1 MNNGKTMRPV
11 ATHRSDNITILRRL
25 GKLAERKQLRLHL
38 EDDGKAIKI
47 MLLMP
52 NNSIF
57 KQMSSMKEA
66 EEFISRW

>member
-1 MNNGKTMRPV
+1 MRPV
-11 ATHRSDNITILRRL
+11 APHRSDNITILRRL
-25 GKLAERKQLRLHL
+25 GKLAERMQLRLHL

-47 MLLMP
+47 LLLMP

-57 KQMSSMKEA
+57 KQMGSMKEA

>member
-1 MNNGKTMRPV
+1 MRPV
-11 ATHRSDNITILRRL
+11 ARHRSDNITILRRL
-25 GKLAERKQLRLHL
+25 GKLAERMQLRLHL

-47 MLLMP
+47 LLLMP

>member
-1 MNNGKTMRPV
+1 MKTTMRPV

-25 GKLAERKQLRLHL
+25 GKLAERMQLRLHL

-47 MLLMP
+47 LLLMS

-57 KQMSSMKEA
+57 KQMGSMKEA